1 MSEMPFLSVLNLCF
15 YVLKIIVTNRLY
27 KNFDMNNLSLKYFT
41 KSLIVITILVT
52 IISENVRAQSK
63 NPSPLNFPTPKNIDN
78 MLFYIQRDPNINT
91 AIYAINYQENGK
103 INKSN
108 PIKAYWIRY
117 AENGEKKD
125 LNYMQRKFAYGLE
138 SKTLNNEEFELQFV
152 SYKKLPLTLK
162 KIDSDQKYHV
172 FVSVNQKRIQV
183 EKIFVRIEG
192 GSFWL
197 PNVKYAEVTGVETS
211 SNKIIT
217 ERMLLK

>member
-1 MSEMPFLSVLNLCF
+1 MNKLSF
-15 YVLKIIVTNRLY
+15 K
-27 KNFDMNNLSLKYFT
+27 DFT
-41 KSLIVITILVT
+41 KSLIVIAILVP
-52 IISENVRAQSK
+52 IISGNLLAQSK
-63 NPSPLNFPTPKNIDN
+63 NPSPLNFPTPKNVDN

-117 AENGEKKD
+117 AEKGEKKD
-125 LNYMQRKFAYGLE
+125 FNYLQRKFAYGIE
-138 SKTLNNEEFELQFV
+138 TKTLENEEFEFKFV
-152 SYKKLPLTLK
+152 SYKKLALTLK
-162 KIDSDQKYHV
+162 KIEVDQKYHV
-172 FVSVNQKRIQV
+172 FANVNQKKIQV

-197 PNVKYAEVTGVETS
+197 PNVKYAEVTGIEAL
-211 SNKIIT
+211 SNKTIT

>member
-1 MSEMPFLSVLNLCF
+1 MNKLSF
-15 YVLKIIVTNRLY
+15 
-27 KNFDMNNLSLKYFT
+27 KYFT
-41 KSLIVITILVT
+41 KPLIVITLLVNV
-52 IISENVRAQSK
+52 ISGNLLAQAK
-63 NPSPLNFPTPKNIDN
+63 NPSPLNFPTPRNIDN

-91 AIYAINYQENGK
+91 AIYAINYQQNGK
-103 INKSN
+103 IDKSN

-117 AENGEKKD
+117 AEKGEIKD
-125 LNYMQRKFAYGLE
+125 FNYLQRKFAYGIE
-138 SKTLNNEEFELQFV
+138 SKLLNNEEFEFKFV

-172 FVSVNQKRIQV
+172 FVNVNQKKIQL

-197 PNVKYAEVTGVETS
+197 PNVKYAEVTGIDVS
-211 SNKIIT
+211 SNKTIT

>member
-1 MSEMPFLSVLNLCF
+1 MFLCV
-15 YVLKIIVTNRLY
+15 KIIAPNTSY
-27 KNFDMNNLSLKYFT
+27 KYFIMNKLSFKYFT
-41 KSLIVITILVT
+41 KSLIVITILVN
-52 IISENVRAQSK
+52 IYSGNLLAQSK
-63 NPSPLNFPTPKNIDN
+63 NPSPLHFPTPKNIDN

-103 INKSN
+103 IDKSN

-117 AENGEKKD
+117 AEKGEKKD
-125 LNYMQRKFAYGLE
+125 FNYMQRKFAYGLE
-138 SKTLNNEEFELQFV
+138 SKTLDNEEFELQFV

-197 PNVKYAEVTGVETS
+197 PNVKYAEVTGIETS
-211 SNKIIT
+211 SNKMIT

>member
-1 MSEMPFLSVLNLCF
+1 
-15 YVLKIIVTNRLY
+15 
-27 KNFDMNNLSLKYFT
+27 MNKLALKYFS
-41 KSLIVITILVT
+41 KSFVVITILVNL
-52 IISENVRAQSK
+52 ISENIAAQAK
-63 NPSPLNFPTPKNIDN
+63 NPSPLHFPTPKNIDN
-78 MLFYIQRDPNINT
+78 MLFYIQRDPNTNT
-91 AIYAINYQENGK
+91 AIYALNYEEDGK

-117 AENGEKKD
+117 AEKGEEKD
-125 LNYMQRKFAYGLE
+125 FTYIQRKFGYGIE
-138 SKTLNNEEFELQFV
+138 SKSLNNDEFQLQFV

-172 FVSVNQKRIQV
+172 FVSVNQKKIQV

-192 GSFWL
+192 GTFWL
-197 PNVKYAEVTGVETS
+197 PNVKYAEVTGIETS

>member
-1 MSEMPFLSVLNLCF
+1 
-15 YVLKIIVTNRLY
+15 
-27 KNFDMNNLSLKYFT
+27 MNKLSLKHVT
-41 KSLIVITILVT
+41 KSLIVITTLVT
-52 IISENVRAQSK
+52 IISGNLLAQSK
-63 NPSPLNFPTPKNIDN
+63 NPSPLHFPTPKNIDN

-91 AIYAINYQENGK
+91 AIYAINYQDNGK
-103 INKSN
+103 IDKSN

-117 AENGEKKD
+117 AEKGVKKD
-125 LNYMQRKFAYGLE
+125 FTYIQRKFAYGIE
-138 SKTLNNEEFELQFV
+138 SKAINNEDFELQFV

-162 KIDSDQKYHV
+162 KTDSDQKYHV
-172 FVSVNQKRIQV
+172 FVNVNQKKIQV

-197 PNVKYAEVTGVETS
+197 PNVKYAEVTGIDVS

>member
-1 MSEMPFLSVLNLCF
+1 MNKLSF
-15 YVLKIIVTNRLY
+15 
-27 KNFDMNNLSLKYFT
+27 KYFT
-41 KSLIVITILVT
+41 KSLIVITILVNM
-52 IISENVRAQSK
+52 ISGDLLAQSK

-91 AIYAINYQENGK
+91 AIYAINYEENGK

-117 AENGEKKD
+117 AEKGETKD
-125 LNYMQRKFAYGLE
+125 FNYMQRKFAYGLE
-138 SKTLNNEEFELQFV
+138 SKTINNEEFELKFV

-197 PNVKYAEVTGVETS
+197 PNVKYAEVTGIETS
-211 SNKIIT
+211 SNKLIT

>member
-1 MSEMPFLSVLNLCF
+1 
-15 YVLKIIVTNRLY
+15 
-27 KNFDMNNLSLKYFT
+27 MNTLSLKHVT

-52 IISENVRAQSK
+52 IISGNLLAQSK
-63 NPSPLNFPTPKNIDN
+63 NPSPLHFPTPKNIDN

-91 AIYAINYQENGK
+91 AIYTINYQENGK
-103 INKSN
+103 IDKSN

-117 AENGEKKD
+117 AEKGVKKD
-125 LNYMQRKFAYGLE
+125 FTYIQRKFAYGIE
-138 SKTLNNEEFELQFV
+138 SKPLNNEDFELQFV

-162 KIDSDQKYHV
+162 KTDSNQKYHV
-172 FVSVNQKRIQV
+172 FVTVNQKKIQV

-197 PNVKYAEVTGVETS
+197 PNVKYAEVTGIDAA

>member
-1 MSEMPFLSVLNLCF
+1 MNKLSF
-15 YVLKIIVTNRLY
+15 
-27 KNFDMNNLSLKYFT
+27 KYFT
-41 KSLIVITILVT
+41 KSLIVLTILVH
-52 IISENVRAQSK
+52 IISGNLLAQAK
-63 NPSPLNFPTPKNIDN
+63 NPSPLHFPTPKNIDD
-78 MLFYIQRDPNINT
+78 MLFYIQRDPNTNT

-117 AENGEKKD
+117 AEKGEKED
-125 LNYMQRKFAYGLE
+125 FNYIQRKFAYGIE
-138 SKTLNNEEFELQFV
+138 SKTVNNEEFELQFV

-162 KIDSDQKYHV
+162 KLDSDQKYHV
-172 FVSVNQKRIQV
+172 FVNVNQKKIQV

-197 PNVKYAEVTGVETS
+197 PNVKYAEITGIDAS

>member
-1 MSEMPFLSVLNLCF
+1 MNQLSF
-15 YVLKIIVTNRLY
+15 K
-27 KNFDMNNLSLKYFT
+27 DFT
-41 KSLIVITILVT
+41 KSLIVITIVVH
-52 IISENVRAQSK
+52 IISGNLLAQSK

-117 AENGEKKD
+117 AEKGEKKD
-125 LNYMQRKFAYGLE
+125 LNYLQRKFAYGIE
-138 SKTLNNEEFELQFV
+138 TKTLENEEFEFKFV
-152 SYKKLPLTLK
+152 SYKKLALTLK
-162 KIDSDQKYHV
+162 KIEADQKYHV
-172 FVSVNQKRIQV
+172 FANVNQKKIQV

-197 PNVKYAEVTGVETS
+197 PNVKYAEVTGIEAL
-211 SNKIIT
+211 SNKTIT

>member
-1 MSEMPFLSVLNLCF
+1 
-15 YVLKIIVTNRLY
+15 
-27 KNFDMNNLSLKYFT
+27 MNKLSLKHVI
-41 KSLIVITILVT
+41 KSLIVITILVA
-52 IISENVRAQSK
+52 IISGNLLAQSK
-63 NPSPLNFPTPKNIDN
+63 NPSPLHFPTPKDIDN

-103 INKSN
+103 IDKSN

-117 AENGEKKD
+117 AEKGVKKD
-125 LNYMQRKFAYGLE
+125 FTYIQRKFAYGIE
-138 SKTLNNEEFELQFV
+138 SKTVNNEDFELQFV

-162 KIDSDQKYHV
+162 KTDSDQKYHV
-172 FVSVNQKRIQV
+172 FVNVNQKKIQV

-197 PNVKYAEVTGVETS
+197 PNVKYAEITGIEVS

-217 ERMLLK
+217 ERMLL

>member
-1 MSEMPFLSVLNLCF
+1 MNKLSF
-15 YVLKIIVTNRLY
+15 
-27 KNFDMNNLSLKYFT
+27 KYFT
-41 KSLIVITILVT
+41 RSLIVITLLVNL
-52 IISENVRAQSK
+52 ISENLSAQSE
-63 NPSPLNFPTPKNIDN
+63 NPSPLHFPTPKNIDN

-91 AIYAINYQENGK
+91 AIYAINYEENGK

-117 AENGEKKD
+117 AEKGEKKD
-125 LNYMQRKFAYGLE
+125 FNYIQRKFAYGIE

-162 KIDSDQKYHV
+162 KEDSDQKYHV
-172 FVSVNQKRIQV
+172 FVNVNQKKIQV

-197 PNVKYAEVTGVETS
+197 PNVKYAEVTGIDAS
-211 SNKIIT
+211 SKKKIT

>member
-1 MSEMPFLSVLNLCF
+1 MNKLPFN
-15 YVLKIIVTNRLY
+15 
-27 KNFDMNNLSLKYFT
+27 YFT
-41 KSLIVITILVT
+41 KALIIITILVSMF
-52 IISENVRAQSK
+52 SENLLAQSK
-63 NPSPLNFPTPKNIDN
+63 NPSPLHFPTPKNIDN
-78 MLFYIQRDPNINT
+78 MLFYIQRDPNTNT

-103 INKSN
+103 IDKSN

-117 AENGEKKD
+117 AEKGEKKD
-125 LNYMQRKFAYGLE
+125 FTYIQRKFAYGIE
-138 SKTLNNEEFELQFV
+138 SKSLNNEEFELQFV

-162 KIDSDQKYHV
+162 KLDSDQKYHV
-172 FVSVNQKRIQV
+172 FVSVNQKKIQV

-197 PNVKYAEVTGVETS
+197 PNVKYAEVTGIDAS

>member
-1 MSEMPFLSVLNLCF
+1 MNQLSF
-15 YVLKIIVTNRLY
+15 K
-27 KNFDMNNLSLKYFT
+27 DFT
-41 KSLIVITILVT
+41 KSLIVITIVVH
-52 IISENVRAQSK
+52 IISGNLLAQSK

-117 AENGEKKD
+117 AEKGEKKD
-125 LNYMQRKFAYGLE
+125 FNYLQRKFAYGIE
-138 SKTLNNEEFELQFV
+138 TKTLENEEFEFKFV
-152 SYKKLPLTLK
+152 SYKKLALTLK
-162 KIDSDQKYHV
+162 KIEADQKYHV
-172 FVSVNQKRIQV
+172 FANVNQKKIQV

-197 PNVKYAEVTGVETS
+197 PNVKYAEVTGIDAL
-211 SNKIIT
+211 SNKMIT

>member
-1 MSEMPFLSVLNLCF
+1 M
-15 YVLKIIVTNRLY
+15 NRLSF
-27 KNFDMNNLSLKYFT
+27 KDFT
-41 KSLIVITILVT
+41 KSLIVIAILVP
-52 IISENVRAQSK
+52 IISGNLSAQSK

-91 AIYAINYQENGK
+91 AIYTINYQENGK

-117 AENGEKKD
+117 AEKGEKKD
-125 LNYMQRKFAYGLE
+125 FNYLQRKFAYGIE
-138 SKTLNNEEFELQFV
+138 TKTLENEEFEFKFV
-152 SYKKLPLTLK
+152 SYKKLALTLK
-162 KIDSDQKYHV
+162 KIEADQKYHV
-172 FVSVNQKRIQV
+172 FANVNQKKIQV

-197 PNVKYAEVTGVETS
+197 PNVKYAEVTGIEAL
-211 SNKIIT
+211 SNKTIT

>member
-1 MSEMPFLSVLNLCF
+1 MNKLSF
-15 YVLKIIVTNRLY
+15 
-27 KNFDMNNLSLKYFT
+27 KYFT
-41 KSLIVITILVT
+41 RALIVIMILVNMT
-52 IISENVRAQSK
+52 YGNLLAQSK

-78 MLFYIQRDPNINT
+78 MLFYIQRDPNTNT

-103 INKSN
+103 IDKSN

-117 AENGEKKD
+117 AEKGEIKD
-125 LNYMQRKFAYGLE
+125 FNYMQRKFAYGVE
-138 SKTLNNEEFELQFV
+138 SKTVNNEEFELLFV

-172 FVSVNQKRIQV
+172 FVSVNEKKIQV

-197 PNVKYAEVTGVETS
+197 PNVKYAEVTGIDAS
-211 SNKIIT
+211 SNKTIT

>member
-1 MSEMPFLSVLNLCF
+1 MFLCV
-15 YVLKIIVTNRLY
+15 KINAPNTSY
-27 KNFDMNNLSLKYFT
+27 KYFVMNKLSFKYFT
-41 KSLIVITILVT
+41 KSLIVITILVN
-52 IISENVRAQSK
+52 IHSGNLLAQSK
-63 NPSPLNFPTPKNIDN
+63 NPSPLHFPTPKNIDN

-103 INKSN
+103 IDKSN

-117 AENGEKKD
+117 AEKGEKKD
-125 LNYMQRKFAYGLE
+125 FNYLQRKFAYGLE
-138 SKTLNNEEFELQFV
+138 SKTLDNEEFELQFV

-197 PNVKYAEVTGVETS
+197 PNVKYAEVTGIETS
-211 SNKIIT
+211 SNKMIT